1 MLRRPVESAQYA
13 SDAYQRELKK
23 FGMICSMSRKGDC
36 WDNAVAER
44 FFRSLKSERTNH
56 RSYLTRDEVKRD
68 VIDYIEMFY
77 NSRRLHSYLD
87 YMSPNEF

>member
-1 MLRRPVESAQYA
+1 
-13 SDAYQRELKK
+13 
-23 FGMICSMSRKGDC
+23 MSRKGDC
-36 WDNAVAER
+36 WDNAVFER

-56 RSYLTRDEVKRD
+56 RSYRTRDEAKRD

-87 YMSPNEF
+87 YMSPNEFESLELKIAA